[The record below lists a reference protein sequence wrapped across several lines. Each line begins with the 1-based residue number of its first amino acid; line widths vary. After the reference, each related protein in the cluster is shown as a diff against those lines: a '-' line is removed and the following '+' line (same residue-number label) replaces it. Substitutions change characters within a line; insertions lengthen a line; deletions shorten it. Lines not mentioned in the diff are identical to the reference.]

1 MYCNSMCSVYN
12 SKIWELLIPSS
23 LYLKDLCIS
32 YDKTSLFIVTFVRII
47 IYWIL
52 YRLFLGYLEGTQI
65 ISSISFV
72 MVIIISLN
80 MISLLIVLIKKPKH
94 EKNFIKPQNI
104 V

>member
-1 MYCNSMCSVYN
+1 MCSVYN
-12 SKIWELLIPSS
+12 GKIWELLIPSS

-32 YDKTSLFIVTFVRII
+32 YDKTSLFIITFVRII
-47 IYWIL
+47 IYWII
-52 YRLFLGYLEGTQI
+52 YRLFSGYLDGTQA

-72 MVIIISLN
+72 MLIIILLN
-80 MISLLIVLIKKPKH
+80 MISLLIVLVKKPKH

>member
-1 MYCNSMCSVYN
+1 MCSVYN
-12 SKIWELLIPSS
+12 TKIWELLIPSS

-32 YDKTSLFIVTFVRII
+32 YDKTSLFIITFIRII

-52 YRLFLGYLEGTQI
+52 YRLFLDYLEGTKI

-72 MVIIISLN
+72 MMIIILLN

-94 EKNFIKPQNI
+94 EKNFITPQNI
-104 V
+104 I